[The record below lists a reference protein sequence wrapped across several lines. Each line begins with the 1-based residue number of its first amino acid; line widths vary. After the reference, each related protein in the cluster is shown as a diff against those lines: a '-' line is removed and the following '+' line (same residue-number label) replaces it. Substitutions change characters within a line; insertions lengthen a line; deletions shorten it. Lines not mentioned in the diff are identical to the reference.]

1 MAITAKDVKNLRD
14 KTGAGML
21 DCKKALTAADGN
33 IEEALENLRKSGI
46 AKAEKKASRA
56 TKDGNFFI
64 KVEGNKGVIVE
75 GLCETDFVATNAQF
89 LGFGDNV
96 TTKALASDA
105 NGDISDAV
113 QADNKDELTA
123 LIAKIG
129 ENMQLRRG
137 IKWESEGQID
147 SYIHGKRI
155 AVLIDVEGEADA
167 ELLHNICMHI
177 AAFNPQYITPD
188 EIPAEDIA
196 KEKEIAK
203 AQLTGKPENIIEKIL
218 EGKINKWYSECC
230 LTRQPWIIDDKTN
243 LSKLAPKAV
252 IKRFARWEIGEEL

>member
-1 MAITAKDVKNLRD
+1 MAITAKDVKSLRD

-64 KVEGNKGVIVE
+64 KVEENKGVVVE

-89 LGFGDNV
+89 LGLGDNV
-96 TTKALASDA
+96 TIKALANDA
-105 NGDISDAV
+105 TGDISEAV

-137 IKWESEGQID
+137 FKMESKGQVD

-177 AAFNPQYITPD
+177 AAFNPKYVNSN
-188 EIPAEDIA
+188 EIPAEDIE

-203 AQLTGKPENIIEKIL
+203 AQLVGKPENIMDKIL
-218 EGKINKWYSECC
+218 EGKINKWFSECC
-230 LTRQPWIIDDKTN
+230 LVNQPWIIDDKSS
-243 LSKLAPKAV
+243 LSKIAPNATV
-252 IKRFARWEIGEEL
+252 KRFIRWEIGEEL